1 MACDVFD
8 AFATATQSLG
18 MRILRYPNMDRPF
31 FWKNLI
37 PSGTYLK
44 NTGVQQTTFTMA
56 PSYPEDDPDEWTE
69 IELSDV
75 NGQPT
80 PACDTNY
87 VDVPLNMYDRLYN
100 PTQVRVR
107 GPIICREQL
116 TFQHNIGAFLNGY
129 VRELARN
136 TAQRLEFKLRSIY
149 MNFVPWYSFTGG
161 TMVKYAGPG
170 AQSSVG
176 IPTSNLTQDMLDYV
190 AVDLINTG
198 VGTDENGWV
207 MEGEEGKVFPLN
219 IDQVAS
225 ARVFNNTTARRQSAE
240 YASMGKGADS
250 DLSLWKAIGATR
262 TIANERHVTTN
273 IAPRFNNVGGVLT
286 RVNPFK
292 NADQITSDGTVLTGA
307 YQAARYEAAIFMS
320 PTVFTA
326 EWVTPYNWQFPNPAN
341 YMGDWEFIT
350 GAERICDPAEYD
362 PQHNKGRHFGK
373 LEFAPRPDFPFQ
385 GAVVVYKRC
394 PDDIG
399 TTSCPSYT

>member
-1 MACDVFD
+1 
-8 AFATATQSLG
+8 
-18 MRILRYPNMDRPF
+18 MRLLKYPNMGAQR

-37 PSGTYLK
+37 PSGTFLQ

-56 PSYPEDDPDEWTE
+56 PSYPEDDPDEWSEVT
-69 IELSDV
+69 LDGSS
-75 NGQPT
+75 GQPT
-80 PACDTNY
+80 PGCDTNY
-87 VDVPLNMYDRLYN
+87 VDVPLNFYDRLYN

-116 TFQHNIGAFLNGY
+116 TFQHNIGKFLDGY
-129 VRELARN
+129 VGELARN
-136 TAQRLEFKLRSIY
+136 TAQRLEFKLRALY
-149 MNFVPWYSFTGG
+149 MQFVPWYSFTGG
-161 TMVKYAGPG
+161 QMVKYNGPD
-170 AQSSVG
+170 AQSTVG
-176 IPTSNLTQDMLDYV
+176 IPTSNLTQDMLDFV
-190 AVDLINTG
+190 AVELINTG

-207 MEGEEGKVFPLN
+207 MEGEAGKVFPLN
-219 IDQVAS
+219 IDMMAS

-240 YASMGKGADS
+240 FASMGKGEDS
-250 DLSLWKAIGATR
+250 DLSLWKGIGATR

-273 IAPRFNNVGGVLT
+273 IAPRFNNVGGQLV

-292 NADQITSDGTVLTGA
+292 NADQITPNGEVLTAA
-307 YQAARYEAAIFMS
+307 YRAARYEAAIFMS

-326 EWVTPYNWQFPNPAN
+326 EWVTPYNWQFPDAAN

-350 GAERICDPAEYD
+350 GAERICTPPEYD

-385 GAVVVYKRC
+385 GGVVVYKRC

-399 TTSCPSYT
+399 TTNCPAYT

>member
-1 MACDVFD
+1 MACDVFS

-18 MRILRYPNMDRPF
+18 SRILKYPNMDRPF

-37 PSGTYLK
+37 PSGTFLK
-44 NTGVQQTTFTMA
+44 NSGVEQTTFTMA
-56 PSYPEDDPDEWTE
+56 PSYPDDDPDSWSEV
-69 IELSDV
+69 ELSES

-100 PTQVRVR
+100 PTQIRVR

-116 TFQHNIGAFLNGY
+116 TFQHNIGAFLDGY

-161 TMVKYAGPG
+161 SLVKYAGPN
-170 AQSSVG
+170 ARASVG
-176 IPTSNLTQDMLDYV
+176 IPTSPATQDMLDEI
-190 AVDLINTG
+190 AVELINTG

-207 MEGEEGKVFPLN
+207 MEGEEGKIFPIN
-219 IDQVAS
+219 IDMQMS
-225 ARVFNNTTARRQSAE
+225 AKIFNNTASRRQSAE
-240 YASMGKGADS
+240 YASMGKGRDS

-262 TIANERHVTTN
+262 VIANERHVTTN

-286 RVNPFK
+286 PVNPFIGA
-292 NADQITSDGTVLTGA
+292 NSITGNGEVLTGA
-307 YQAARYEAAIFMS
+307 YRAARYEALIFMS

-326 EWVTPYNWQFPNPAN
+326 EWVTPYNWQFPDSSN

-350 GAERICDPAEYD
+350 GAERICNPAEYD

-385 GAVVVYKRC
+385 GGVLVYKRC
-394 PDDIG
+394 PEAIG
-399 TTSCPSYT
+399 AAECPSYT

>member
-1 MACDVFD
+1 MACDVFN

-18 MRILRYPNMDRPF
+18 QRILRYPNMDRPF

-44 NTGVQQTTFTMA
+44 NSGVEQTTFTMA

-80 PACDTNY
+80 PGCDTNY

-116 TFQHNIGAFLNGY
+116 TFQHNIGAFLDGY

-149 MNFVPWYSFTGG
+149 MSFVPWYSFTNGSLQ
-161 TMVKYAGPG
+161 KYDGPN

-176 IPTSNLTQDMLDYV
+176 IPTSGLTQDMLDPV

-198 VGTDENGWV
+198 VGTDQDGWI
-207 MEGEEGKVFPLN
+207 MEGEEGKIFPLS
-219 IDQVAS
+219 IDQMAS
-225 ARVFNNTTARRQSAE
+225 AKVFNNTTARRQAAE

-250 DLSLWKAIGATR
+250 DLSQWKAIGATR

-273 IAPRFNNVGGVLT
+273 IAPRFNNVGGQLV

-292 NADQITSDGTVLTGA
+292 SADAITPNGVVLTGA
-307 YQAARYEAAIFMS
+307 YLAARYEAAIFMS

-326 EWVTPYNWQFPNPAN
+326 EWVTPYNWQFPDASN

-350 GAERICDPAEYD
+350 GAERICNPPEYD

-373 LEFAPRPDFPFQ
+373 LEFAPRPDLPFQ
-385 GAVVVYKRC
+385 GAVIVYKRC

-399 TTSCPSYT
+399 TTECPAYT